1 VDSTANHS
9 AELDKVRRMLFPG
22 LTADE
27 GWARI
32 DWAIRR
38 AADPDKQA
46 AIEVLAARDEHT
58 DV

>member
-1 VDSTANHS
+1 
-9 AELDKVRRMLFPG
+9 MLFPG
-22 LTADE
+22 LTAAE